1 MEQAPRYE
9 KLSTI
14 SEEDDIFRD
23 QEALLSRARPIHNA
37 TLTTPWLW
45 LVHIILFTISGLLI
59 FCNGFAFHP
68 TTQQHVEKFSSYS
81 PAAPAVSYSSIKFN
95 GSTGDMSP
103 YVGASPESDAAWN
116 RITFDIGDQMISES
130 ELVAIDKPN
139 TVLKV
144 TDPNTGIEG
153 YRIGLEVFHQ
163 LHCLNLLRKVSYQEY
178 YRPMGGDFADP
189 PEKFRGHV
197 DHCIEMLR
205 MNLMCES
212 DIGVITFHEV
222 PGMDDGPWPDFST
235 WHTCRNF
242 EAVRDW
248 AVEHTVSNDD
258 VF

>member
-1 MEQAPRYE
+1 
-9 KLSTI
+9 
-14 SEEDDIFRD
+14 
-23 QEALLSRARPIHNA
+23 
-37 TLTTPWLW
+37 
-45 LVHIILFTISGLLI
+45 
-59 FCNGFAFHP
+59 
-68 TTQQHVEKFSSYS
+68 
-81 PAAPAVSYSSIKFN
+81 
-95 GSTGDMSP
+95 MSP

-197 DHCIEMLR
+197 G
-205 MNLMCES
+205 ES
-212 DIGVITFHEV
+212 DRILDVLDASRADIFRSLHRDAE
-222 PGMDDGPWPDFST
+222 DEFD
-235 WHTCRNF
+235 
-242 EAVRDW
+242 VRKRHRSDYLSRSSW
-248 AVEHTVSNDD
+248 NG
-258 VF
+258 